1 MSTEAERREI
11 VEQTD
16 AIHRLSGFDTEDSPQ
31 WFKALTEDFI
41 KGKVTATEASKIGLE
56 RLRKG
61 DF

>member
-1 MSTEAERREI
+1 MSTEAERRKI

-41 KGKVTATEASKIGLE
+41 KGKVTAAEASKIGHE
-56 RLRKG
+56 RLKKG